1 MRRKDHWRRLSWST
15 ARHCIWCGKRHQ
27 GSMNIN
33 YDRRHPNC
41 SLRSVLMNTFP
52 SNKYAITFLEMFFGY
67 FKRITFRFQN
77 AVDLFVIVIA
87 LLNSLLLS
95 ISENYL
101 YQGLTVTIKVILAW
115 MYQIIHCFL
124 SPGPCL
130 LFKIA
135 VGRIA
140 WPMLN

>member
-1 MRRKDHWRRLSWST
+1 
-15 ARHCIWCGKRHQ
+15 
-27 GSMNIN
+27 MNIN

-52 SNKYAITFLEMFFGY
+52 SNKYAITFLEMFFGH
-67 FKRITFRFQN
+67 FKRITFRLQN

-101 YQGLTVTIKVILAW
+101 YQGLTVTIKVILA
-115 MYQIIHCFL
+115 
-124 SPGPCL
+124 
-130 LFKIA
+130 
-135 VGRIA
+135 
-140 WPMLN
+140 